1 MSLIDLN
8 DDVKS
13 IIAMHLTNDYK
24 IRTMFSSKH
33 QDLWKVLFEE
43 IVFDDGFRKIKK
55 YKMMLKKMMIL
66 IMLKY
71 IRFIK
76 ISMMW

>member
-1 MSLIDLN
+1 
-8 DDVKS
+8 
-13 IIAMHLTNDYK
+13 
-24 IRTMFSSKH
+24 
-33 QDLWKVLFEE
+33 
-43 IVFDDGFRKIKK
+43 
-55 YKMMLKKMMIL
+55 MMLKKMMIL